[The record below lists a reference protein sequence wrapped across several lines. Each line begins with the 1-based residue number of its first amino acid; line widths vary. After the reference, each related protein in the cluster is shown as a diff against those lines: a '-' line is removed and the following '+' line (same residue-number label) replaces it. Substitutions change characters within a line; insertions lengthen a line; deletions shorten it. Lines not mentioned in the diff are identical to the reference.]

1 MYICSMKLKLFGLL
15 LLLITSY
22 SCNQGAKE
30 KNDKPV
36 ILATTGMIG
45 DLVKNIVGDFVDVR
59 IMMGA
64 GVDPH
69 LYKASQ
75 GDMQLI
81 ADADVIVYNGLHLEG
96 KLTEIFEKT
105 AVQKPTIPLGDFL
118 ESSLILKSENAGS
131 SADPHIW
138 MDPKLWEIAC
148 SGLTDSLSS
157 IYSEKNANFKAAG
170 LAYISKLNTLSSNV
184 DSLISLIPVESR
196 VLITSH
202 DAFRYFGRAFN
213 FEVKGLQGIS
223 TVSEYGLR
231 DVKDMVDL
239 IIGRNIKAV
248 FVESSVSSKS
258 LESVIE
264 GCNRQGHTVKI
275 GGLLYSDS
283 MGKPG
288 SESGTYLGM
297 IEHNATAISNALR

>member
-1 MYICSMKLKLFGLL
+1 MKFKLFIILL
-15 LLLITSY
+15 LALVAN
-22 SCNQGAKE
+22 SCDTRKGN
-30 KNDKPV
+30 NNSKPI

-45 DLVKNIVGDFVDVR
+45 DLVKNIVGDFAEVQV
-59 IMMGA
+59 MMGA

-75 GDMQLI
+75 GDMQMI
-81 ADADVIVYNGLHLEG
+81 SDADIIIYNGLHLEG

-105 AVQKPTIPLGDFL
+105 ALNKPTIPLGDFIK
-118 ESSLILKSENAGS
+118 EDLILKSENAGS

-138 MDPKLWEIAC
+138 MDPKLWAIAC
-148 SGLTDSLSS
+148 EGLIDSLAS
-157 IYSEKNANFKAAG
+157 IYPNTKDDFLETGILYVSE
-170 LAYISKLNTLSSNV
+170 LRELSSEV
-184 DSLISLIPVESR
+184 DSLIAIIPLDSR
-196 VLITSH
+196 VLVTSH

-213 FEVKGLQGIS
+213 IEVKGLQGIS

-231 DVKDMVDL
+231 DVKNMTD
-239 IIGRNIKAV
+239 IIISRKIKAV

-264 GCNRQGHTVKI
+264 GCIQEGHEVKI
-275 GGLLYSDS
+275 GGMLFSDS

-288 SESGTYLGM
+288 TEQGTYLGM
-297 IEHNATAISNALR
+297 IRSNAIAISNSLR

>member
-1 MYICSMKLKLFGLL
+1 MYICIMKSKFFGFL
-15 LLLITSY
+15 LLLITTY
-22 SCNQGAKE
+22 SCNEAVKKE
-30 KNDKPV
+30 NDKPL

-45 DLVKNIVGDFVDVR
+45 DLVKNIVGEFADVR

-75 GDMQLI
+75 GDMRLI

-105 AVQKPTIPLGDFL
+105 ALQKPTLALGGFL

-138 MDPKLWEIAC
+138 MDPKLWEVAC
-148 SGLTDSLSS
+148 AGLTDSLAS
-157 IYSEKNANFKAAG
+157 IYLESASSFKAAG
-170 LAYISKLNTLSSNV
+170 EAYISKLMLLSANV
-184 DSLISLIPVESR
+184 DSLISLIPAESR

-213 FEVKGLQGIS
+213 FEVKGLQGVS

-239 IIGRNIKAV
+239 IRERNIKAV

-264 GCNRQGHTVKI
+264 GCTRQGHSVKI

-283 MGKPG
+283 MGEAG
-288 SESGTYLGM
+288 SKSGTYLEM
-297 IEHNATAISNALR
+297 IEHNALAISNALR